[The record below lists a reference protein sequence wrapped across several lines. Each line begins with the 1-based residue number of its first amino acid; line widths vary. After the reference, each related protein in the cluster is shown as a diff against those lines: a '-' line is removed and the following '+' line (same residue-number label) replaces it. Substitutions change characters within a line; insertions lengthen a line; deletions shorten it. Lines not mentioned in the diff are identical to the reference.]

1 MKKLFCAFLVLCM
14 VFSCI
19 PASLAIE
26 STETVDDSGN
36 ALNATDDC
44 VDSEKNAVTPMLLP
58 ADDEAPTLNSVM
70 NAPGCSYEYI
80 SEDTSWITGV
90 FEGRDCAKSNIESID
105 DGIATL
111 YTECFL
117 EAGASVLFDYATSTE
132 EDFDNL
138 CFYVINLDSG
148 EEYGQQFMATGQNSW
163 STAAWSAP
171 DEGNYRLIFT
181 YEKDGSSSDGDD
193 AVYLANC
200 NIPSVVPGETVWSTS
215 FEGVN
220 PLYCGWTTIDADGD
234 GFAFEWTREFECFLY
249 GHSVCA
255 DGKANMASASYDEAY
270 GRPLTPDNYLVSPA
284 ITISADNSCAAFRFR
299 ARSQDEEASLEH
311 FQVLASTDPSD
322 FSNAD
327 VLFET
332 NTVHSWTAYTCDLSS
347 YIGSTIYIAFRHF
360 DTTDMYYLNLD
371 ALEIIADGSVEVA
384 ETAPQYPINEGATE
398 VLNVEGGQ
406 LQFYSGSNYPWI
418 AASIGDR
425 TVAQS
430 VNHRPL
436 SRGYVATAIT
446 IAEPS
451 RLSFDWMNSCEG
463 GFDYLTL
470 YINGEVAYEMHEVN
484 STFENVIIDL
494 PNAGEYNFAW
504 VYSKDDEINE
514 FDDCSFLDNVAIL
527 EAVHPTS
534 FDIEAFIGLREGE
547 IRKINYTLLPEDT
560 TVKTIIW
567 TSSDESVASV
577 DENGFVT
584 AVAMGNA
591 VITGRTLDGDII
603 DTVNVTVMAPYADQT
618 IYGYRFISS
627 TGGRFDLV
635 SFSDS
640 NPELF
645 ETVAPLTGQAYVFQ
659 TMEYVNGKI
668 YTACG
673 CRIFSMDFGTF
684 EPTMIHDE
692 TQEGVEI
699 MDMTYS
705 YADNSMYLLLSSN
718 SQSAIYVMDLET
730 GSSTLRTVVSG
741 ISMPLNTLAIS
752 PDGMAYCTQMYSEKL
767 YSVDLTTGA
776 ATLIGNTG
784 ITSSK
789 YQSMT
794 FDHNTGRLLLACCS
808 IQSSHIVDD
817 NLYIVD
823 PINATVTPIGNLN
836 GANETQLVGMFTIPD
851 GDMQSFTVDYVNSIT
866 GEVITSETVE
876 RGSILTEFPE
886 ITPPQGYMLSG
897 WVYDGNP
904 IVSNTSVFALFTL
917 LGDIDSSGTL
927 TTDDALRIMRHSLN
941 LAPLTDDELIIA
953 DINQDGSVNAGD
965 ALLVLRG
972 ALSI

>member
-1 MKKLFCAFLVLCM
+1 MKKLFCALLVLCM
-14 VFSCI
+14 VFSCFS
-19 PASLAIE
+19 ASLAAE
-26 STETVDDSGN
+26 STQTTDDLGD
-36 ALNATDDC
+36 ALNAS
-44 VDSEKNAVTPMLLP
+44 DSCIDVKKDAVTPGMLP
-58 ADDEAPTLNSVM
+58 SDGDTPTLNSVM

-80 SEDTSWITGV
+80 SEDDSWITGA
-90 FEGRDCAKSNIESID
+90 FEGRECAKSNIESID

-111 YTECFL
+111 YTECYL
-117 EAGASVLFDYATSTE
+117 EADASVLFDYATSTE

-138 CFYVINLDSG
+138 CFYVVNLDSG

-171 DEGNYRLIFT
+171 DTGNYRLIFT
-181 YEKDGSSSDGDD
+181 YEKDGSSSDGED

-200 NIPSVVPGETVWSTS
+200 NIPSVVVGEIMWSTS
-215 FEGVN
+215 FENVN
-220 PLYCGWTTIDADGD
+220 PFYCGWTTIDADGD
-234 GFAFEWTREFECFLY
+234 GFTFEWTRDFECFLY

-284 ITISADNSCAAFRFR
+284 ITISAANSSAAFRFK
-299 ARSQDEEASLEH
+299 ARSQDEEASVEH

-332 NTVHSWTAYTCDLSS
+332 NTVHNWTSYTCDLSS

-360 DTTDMYYLNLD
+360 NTVDMYYLNID

-384 ETAPQYPINEGATE
+384 ETAPQYPINEAATE
-398 VLNVEGGQ
+398 ALNVEGGQ

-425 TVAQS
+425 TAAQS
-430 VNHRPL
+430 VNHRGL
-436 SRGYVATAIT
+436 SKGYVATVIT
-446 IAEPS
+446 IDEPG
-451 RLSFDWMNSCEG
+451 RLSFDWMNSCEE
-463 GFDYLTL
+463 GFDYLIL
-470 YINGEVAYEMHEVN
+470 YINGEAAYEMHEVN
-484 STFENVIIDL
+484 SKFENVIIDL
-494 PNAGEYNFAW
+494 PDAGEYSFAW
-504 VYSKDDEINE
+504 VYKKDDEIDE

-534 FDIEAFIGLREGE
+534 FDAESFIGMHEGE
-547 IRKINYTLLPEDT
+547 RRQISYTLLPQDA

-567 TSSDESVASV
+567 TSSDESIVNV

-584 AVAMGNA
+584 AAAMGSA
-591 VITGRTLDGDII
+591 VITGRTLDGDIT
-603 DTVNVTVMAPYADQT
+603 DTVNVTVMAPYAGQT
-618 IYGYRFISS
+618 IYGYRYISS

-640 NPELF
+640 SPETF
-645 ETVAPLTGQAYVFQ
+645 ETVASFTNQSYVFSA
-659 TMEYVNGKI
+659 MEYVNGKI
-668 YTACG
+668 YAACG

-684 EPTMIHDE
+684 ELTMIHDE

-699 MDMTYS
+699 MDMTYN

-730 GSSTLRTVVSG
+730 GSSTLCAVISG
-741 ISMPLNTLAIS
+741 ISVPLNTLAIG
-752 PDGMAYCTQMYSEKL
+752 PDGGAYCTQMYSSAL
-767 YSVDLTTGA
+767 YSVDLATGA
-776 ATLIGNTG
+776 ATLIGSTG

-808 IQSSHIVDD
+808 IQSGHIVDD
-817 NLYIVD
+817 NLYIVN
-823 PINATVTPIGNLN
+823 PNNATVTPVGNLN
-836 GANETQLVGMFTIPD
+836 GANETQLVGLFTIPD

-866 GEVITSETVE
+866 GEVMTSETVD

-897 WVYDGNP
+897 WVYDGSP
-904 IVSNTSVFALFTL
+904 IMSNTSVFALFDL
-917 LGDIDSSGTL
+917 LGDTDFSGTL
-927 TTDDALRIMRHSLN
+927 TVDDALRIMRHSLD
-941 LAPLTDDELIIA
+941 LALLTGDALIIA
-953 DINQDGSVNAGD
+953 DVNQDGHVNISD

-972 ALSI
+972 ALGV